1 MANITKLSSMMT
13 TTSGDV
19 VGKVNQLIEMQD
31 ESGNNTEK
39 LSRRMSSI
47 FGNMDRMEQSMIVIR
62 KQVNKDIR
70 ARERYFSEESKIL
83 KKELKNTENLR
94 NGLNTV
100 TQLLAGAGFLSA
112 INQFR
117 QGNIA
122 AGSQDLLFATGSALS
137 AYLPEV
143 ITGSAVIISQLLGLN
158 RGRGRGPMMRPN
170 LGSTRNFR
178 PRAGGGRFGLLL
190 PLLTMLGLS
199 TLGGD
204 ANADQVRGDLV
215 RNEQNLG
222 NTINAPDVERFRAQ
236 LDRFG
241 FLIDRLQSD
250 RPEGTSQNVFTPSGD
265 DLTGKVTSTGLFP
278 SLDTTQG
285 VNIEGLQNIVSSDI
299 GASPNQIGEEGFNVT
314 GATLTDITR
323 EQERMKESGAENV
336 GVGMFAIENPQEELE
351 RMFKENK
358 LIFNPDKIVFTEKLQ
373 RELFL
378 FLLNE
383 KLPEKDRIHIDNLDV
398 LRDKGRLKNI
408 MDVASDVIGGE
419 NSLSKD
425 LSNVNDYIRMLNIS
439 EGLDP
444 DTGEDESGNKMGMN
458 IINVPGKEKNISQI
472 SGNSESTSIKI
483 STNYNSNDGVNIDN
497 FHNLQQYNSPA
508 VFTG

>member
-1 MANITKLSSMMT
+1 MT

-94 NGLNTV
+94 NSLTTV
-100 TQLLAGAGFLSA
+100 TQLLAGAGFISA

-117 QGNIA
+117 QGNIG

-170 LGSTRNFR
+170 LGATRNFR

-250 RPEGTSQNVFTPSGD
+250 RSEGTSQNVFTPSGE

-278 SLDTTQG
+278 SLDTSQG
-285 VNIEGLQNIVSSDI
+285 VNIEGLQNIVSADI

-314 GATLTDITR
+314 GATLTEITR
-323 EQERMKESGAENV
+323 EQERMKESGVEDV

-358 LIFNPDKIVFTEKLQ
+358 LVFNPDKIVFTEELQ

-383 KLPEKDRIHIDNLDV
+383 KLPERDRINIDNLDV
-398 LRDKGRLKNI
+398 LKDKGRMKNI
-408 MDVASDVIGGE
+408 LDVASDVIGGE
-419 NSLSKD
+419 NTLSKD

-444 DTGEDESGNKMGMN
+444 DTGEDESGKKMGMN
-458 IINVPGKEKNISQI
+458 IINVPGKQNNVSQI
-472 SGNSESTSIKI
+472 SGNAESTSIKI

>member
-1 MANITKLSSMMT
+1 MT

-94 NGLNTV
+94 NSLTTV
-100 TQLLAGAGFLSA
+100 TQLLAGAGFISA

-117 QGNIA
+117 QGNIG

-158 RGRGRGPMMRPN
+158 KGRGRGPMMRPN
-170 LGSTRNFR
+170 MGATRNFR

-250 RPEGTSQNVFTPSGD
+250 RSEGTSQNVFTPSGE

-278 SLDTTQG
+278 SLDTSQG
-285 VNIEGLQNIVSSDI
+285 VNIEGLQNIVSADI

-314 GATLTDITR
+314 EATLTDITR

-358 LIFNPDKIVFTEKLQ
+358 LVFNPDKIVFTEKLQ

-383 KLPEKDRIHIDNLDV
+383 KLPEKDRINIDNLDV
-398 LRDKGRLKNI
+398 LKDKGRMKNI
-408 MDVASDVIGGE
+408 LDVASDVIGGE
-419 NSLSKD
+419 NTLSKD

-444 DTGEDESGNKMGMN
+444 DTGEDESGKKMGMN
-458 IINVPGKEKNISQI
+458 IINVPGKEKNVSQI
-472 SGNSESTSIKI
+472 SGNAESTSIKI

>member
-1 MANITKLSSMMT
+1 MT

-94 NGLNTV
+94 NSLTTV
-100 TQLLAGAGFLSA
+100 TQLLAGAGFISA

-117 QGNIA
+117 QGNIG

-158 RGRGRGPMMRPN
+158 KGRGRGPMMRPN
-170 LGSTRNFR
+170 MGATRNFR

-250 RPEGTSQNVFTPSGD
+250 RSEGTSQNVFTPSGE

-278 SLDTTQG
+278 SLDTSQG
-285 VNIEGLQNIVSSDI
+285 VNIEGLQNIVSADI

-314 GATLTDITR
+314 ESTLTDITR

-358 LIFNPDKIVFTEKLQ
+358 LVFNPDKIVFTEKLQ

-383 KLPEKDRIHIDNLDV
+383 KLPERDRINIDNLDV
-398 LRDKGRLKNI
+398 LKDKGRMKNI
-408 MDVASDVIGGE
+408 LDVASDVIGGE
-419 NSLSKD
+419 NTLSKD

-444 DTGEDESGNKMGMN
+444 DTGEDESGKKMGMN
-458 IINVPGKEKNISQI
+458 IINVPGKEKNVSQI
-472 SGNSESTSIKI
+472 SGNAESTSIKI

>member
-1 MANITKLSSMMT
+1 MT

-94 NGLNTV
+94 NSLTTV
-100 TQLLAGAGFLSA
+100 TQLLAGAGFISA

-117 QGNIA
+117 QGNIG

-158 RGRGRGPMMRPN
+158 KGRGRGPMMRPN
-170 LGSTRNFR
+170 MGATRNFR

-250 RPEGTSQNVFTPSGD
+250 RSEGTSQNVFTPSGE

-278 SLDTTQG
+278 SLDTSQG
-285 VNIEGLQNIVSSDI
+285 VNIEGLQNIVSADI

-314 GATLTDITR
+314 EATLTDITR

-358 LIFNPDKIVFTEKLQ
+358 LVFNPDKIVFTEKLQ

-383 KLPEKDRIHIDNLDV
+383 KLPERDRINIDNLDV
-398 LRDKGRLKNI
+398 LKDKGRMKNI
-408 MDVASDVIGGE
+408 LDVASDVIGGE
-419 NSLSKD
+419 NTLSKD

-444 DTGEDESGNKMGMN
+444 DTGEDESGKKMGMN
-458 IINVPGKEKNISQI
+458 IINVPGKEKNVSQI
-472 SGNSESTSIKI
+472 SGNAESTSIKI

>member
-1 MANITKLSSMMT
+1 MT

-94 NGLNTV
+94 NSLTTV
-100 TQLLAGAGFLSA
+100 TQLLAGAGFISA

-117 QGNIA
+117 QGNIG

-158 RGRGRGPMMRPN
+158 KGRGRGPMMRPN
-170 LGSTRNFR
+170 MGATRNFR
-178 PRAGGGRFGLLL
+178 PRAGGGRFGLLF

-250 RPEGTSQNVFTPSGD
+250 RSEGTSQNVFTPSGE

-278 SLDTTQG
+278 SLDTSQG
-285 VNIEGLQNIVSSDI
+285 VNIEGLQNIVSADI

-314 GATLTDITR
+314 ESTLTEITR
-323 EQERMKESGAENV
+323 EQERMKESGVEDV

-358 LIFNPDKIVFTEKLQ
+358 LVFNPDKIVFTEKLQ

-383 KLPEKDRIHIDNLDV
+383 KLPERDRINIDNLDV
-398 LRDKGRLKNI
+398 LKDKGRMKNI
-408 MDVASDVIGGE
+408 LDVASDVIGGE
-419 NSLSKD
+419 NTLSKD

-444 DTGEDESGNKMGMN
+444 DTGEDESGKKMGMN
-458 IINVPGKEKNISQI
+458 IINVPGKEKNVSQI

>member
-1 MANITKLSSMMT
+1 MT

-94 NGLNTV
+94 NSLTTV
-100 TQLLAGAGFLSA
+100 TQLLAGAGFISA

-117 QGNIA
+117 QGNIG

-158 RGRGRGPMMRPN
+158 KGRGRGPMMRPN
-170 LGSTRNFR
+170 MGATRNFR

-250 RPEGTSQNVFTPSGD
+250 RSEGTSQNVFTPSGE

-278 SLDTTQG
+278 SLDTSQG
-285 VNIEGLQNIVSSDI
+285 VNIEGLQNIVSADI
-299 GASPNQIGEEGFNVT
+299 GASPNQIGEEGYNVT
-314 GATLTDITR
+314 GATLTEITR
-323 EQERMKESGAENV
+323 EQERMKESGVEDV

-358 LIFNPDKIVFTEKLQ
+358 LVFNPDKIVFTEKLQ

-383 KLPEKDRIHIDNLDV
+383 KLPERDRINIDNLDV
-398 LRDKGRLKNI
+398 LKDKGRMKNI
-408 MDVASDVIGGE
+408 LDVASDVIGGE
-419 NSLSKD
+419 NTLSKD

-444 DTGEDESGNKMGMN
+444 DTGEDESGKKMGMN
-458 IINVPGKEKNISQI
+458 IINVPGKEKNVSQI
-472 SGNSESTSIKI
+472 SGNAESTSIKI

>member
-1 MANITKLSSMMT
+1 MT

-94 NGLNTV
+94 NSLTTV
-100 TQLLAGAGFLSA
+100 TQLLAGAGFISA

-117 QGNIA
+117 QGNVA

-158 RGRGRGPMMRPN
+158 KGRGRGPMMRPN
-170 LGSTRNFR
+170 MGATRNFR

-250 RPEGTSQNVFTPSGD
+250 RSEGTSQNVFTPSGE

-278 SLDTTQG
+278 SLDSSQG
-285 VNIEGLQNIVSSDI
+285 VNIEGLQNIVSADI

-314 GATLTDITR
+314 ESTLTDITR

-358 LIFNPDKIVFTEKLQ
+358 LVFNPDKIVFTEELQ

-383 KLPEKDRIHIDNLDV
+383 KLPERDRINIDNLDV
-398 LRDKGRLKNI
+398 LKDKGRMKNI
-408 MDVASDVIGGE
+408 LDVASDVIGGE
-419 NSLSKD
+419 NTLSKD

-444 DTGEDESGNKMGMN
+444 DTGEDESGKKMGMN
-458 IINVPGKEKNISQI
+458 IINVPGKQNNVSQI
-472 SGNSESTSIKI
+472 SGNAESTSIKI

>member
-1 MANITKLSSMMT
+1 MT

-94 NGLNTV
+94 NSLTTV
-100 TQLLAGAGFLSA
+100 TQLLAGAGFISA

-117 QGNIA
+117 QGNIG

-158 RGRGRGPMMRPN
+158 KGRGRGPMMRPN
-170 LGSTRNFR
+170 MGATRNFR

-250 RPEGTSQNVFTPSGD
+250 RSEGTSQNVFTPSGE

-278 SLDTTQG
+278 SLDTSQG
-285 VNIEGLQNIVSSDI
+285 VNIEGLQNIVSADI

-314 GATLTDITR
+314 ESTLTEITR
-323 EQERMKESGAENV
+323 EQERMKESGVEDV

-358 LIFNPDKIVFTEKLQ
+358 LVFNPDKIVFTEKLQ

-383 KLPEKDRIHIDNLDV
+383 KLPERDRINIDNLDV
-398 LRDKGRLKNI
+398 LKDKGRMKNI
-408 MDVASDVIGGE
+408 LDVASDVIGGE
-419 NSLSKD
+419 NTLSKD

-444 DTGEDESGNKMGMN
+444 DTGEDESGKKMGMN
-458 IINVPGKEKNISQI
+458 IINVPGKEKNVSQI
-472 SGNSESTSIKI
+472 SGNAESTSIKI

>member
-1 MANITKLSSMMT
+1 MT

-117 QGNIA
+117 QGNIG

-158 RGRGRGPMMRPN
+158 KGRGRGPMMRPN
-170 LGSTRNFR
+170 MGATRNFR
-178 PRAGGGRFGLLL
+178 PRGGGRFGLLL
-190 PLLTMLGLS
+190 PLLSILGLS

-215 RNEQNLG
+215 KNEQNLG

-285 VNIEGLQNIVSSDI
+285 VNIEGLQNIVSADI

-314 GATLTDITR
+314 GSTLTDITR

-351 RMFKENK
+351 RMFKENN
-358 LIFNPDKIVFTEKLQ
+358 LVFNPDKIAFTEKLQ

-383 KLPEKDRIHIDNLDV
+383 KLPEGDRITIDNLDV
-398 LRDKGRLKNI
+398 LKDKDRMKNI
-408 MDVASDVIGGE
+408 LDVASDVIGGE
-419 NSLSKD
+419 NTLSKD

-444 DTGEDESGNKMGMN
+444 DTGEDESGKKMGMN
-458 IINVPGKEKNISQI
+458 IINVPGKEKNVSQI

>member
-1 MANITKLSSMMT
+1 MT

-94 NGLNTV
+94 NSLTTV
-100 TQLLAGAGFLSA
+100 TQLLAGAGFISA

-117 QGNIA
+117 QGNIG

-170 LGSTRNFR
+170 LGATRNFR

-250 RPEGTSQNVFTPSGD
+250 RSEGTSQNVFTPSGE

-278 SLDTTQG
+278 SLDTSQG
-285 VNIEGLQNIVSSDI
+285 VNIEGLQNIVSADI
-299 GASPNQIGEEGFNVT
+299 GASPNQIGEEGYNVT
-314 GATLTDITR
+314 GATLTEITR
-323 EQERMKESGAENV
+323 EQERMKESGVEDV

-358 LIFNPDKIVFTEKLQ
+358 LVFNPDKIVFTEELQ

-383 KLPEKDRIHIDNLDV
+383 KLPERDRINIDNLDV
-398 LRDKGRLKNI
+398 LKDKGRMKNI
-408 MDVASDVIGGE
+408 LDVASDVIGGE
-419 NSLSKD
+419 NTLSKD

-444 DTGEDESGNKMGMN
+444 DTGEDESGKKMGMN
-458 IINVPGKEKNISQI
+458 IINVPGKEKNVSQI

>member
-1 MANITKLSSMMT
+1 MT

-94 NGLNTV
+94 NSLTTV
-100 TQLLAGAGFLSA
+100 TQLLAGAGFISA

-117 QGNIA
+117 QGNIG

-158 RGRGRGPMMRPN
+158 KGRGRGPMMRPN
-170 LGSTRNFR
+170 MGATRNFR

-250 RPEGTSQNVFTPSGD
+250 RSEGTSQNVFTPSGE

-278 SLDTTQG
+278 SLDTSQG
-285 VNIEGLQNIVSSDI
+285 VNIEGLQNIVSADI

-314 GATLTDITR
+314 ESTLTDITR

-358 LIFNPDKIVFTEKLQ
+358 LVFNPDKIVFTEKLQ

-383 KLPEKDRIHIDNLDV
+383 KLPEKDRINIDNLDV
-398 LRDKGRLKNI
+398 LKDKGRMKNI
-408 MDVASDVIGGE
+408 LDVASDVIGGE
-419 NSLSKD
+419 NTLSKD

-444 DTGEDESGNKMGMN
+444 DTGEDESGKKMGMN
-458 IINVPGKEKNISQI
+458 IINVPGKEKNVSQI
-472 SGNSESTSIKI
+472 SGNAESTSIKI

>member
-1 MANITKLSSMMT
+1 MT

-94 NGLNTV
+94 NSLTTV
-100 TQLLAGAGFLSA
+100 TQLLAGAGFISA

-117 QGNIA
+117 QGNIG

-158 RGRGRGPMMRPN
+158 KGRGRGPMMRPN
-170 LGSTRNFR
+170 MGATRNFR

-250 RPEGTSQNVFTPSGD
+250 RSEGTSQNVFTPSGE

-278 SLDTTQG
+278 SLDTSQG
-285 VNIEGLQNIVSSDI
+285 VNIEGLQNIVSADI

-314 GATLTDITR
+314 ESTLTDITR

-358 LIFNPDKIVFTEKLQ
+358 LVFNPDKIVFTEKLQ

-383 KLPEKDRIHIDNLDV
+383 KLPEKDRINIDNLDV
-398 LRDKGRLKNI
+398 LKDKGRMKNI
-408 MDVASDVIGGE
+408 LDVASDVIGGE
-419 NSLSKD
+419 NTLSKD
-425 LSNVNDYIRMLNIS
+425 LSNVNDYIRMLNIN

-444 DTGEDESGNKMGMN
+444 DTGEDEFGKKMGMN
-458 IINVPGKEKNISQI
+458 IINVPGKEKNVSQI
-472 SGNSESTSIKI
+472 SGNAESTSIKI

>member
-1 MANITKLSSMMT
+1 MT

-170 LGSTRNFR
+170 LGATRNFR
-178 PRAGGGRFGLLL
+178 PRGGGRFGLLL
-190 PLLTMLGLS
+190 PLLSILGLS

-215 RNEQNLG
+215 KNEQNLG

-285 VNIEGLQNIVSSDI
+285 VNIEGLQNIVSADI

-314 GATLTDITR
+314 GSTLTDITR

-351 RMFKENK
+351 RMFKENN
-358 LIFNPDKIVFTEKLQ
+358 LVFNPDKIAFTEKLQ

-383 KLPEKDRIHIDNLDV
+383 KLPEGDRITIDNLDV
-398 LRDKGRLKNI
+398 LKDKDRMKNI
-408 MDVASDVIGGE
+408 LDVASDVIGGE
-419 NSLSKD
+419 NTLSKD

-444 DTGEDESGNKMGMN
+444 DTGEDESGKKMGMN
-458 IINVPGKEKNISQI
+458 IINVPGKEKNVSQI

>member
-19 VGKVNQLIEMQD
+19 VGKVNQLIDMQD
-31 ESGNNTEK
+31 ESDNNTER
-39 LSRRMSSI
+39 LSRRMGSI
-47 FGNMDRMEQSMIVIR
+47 FGNMDRMEQSMAVIR
-62 KQVNKDIR
+62 KQVTKDIR
-70 ARERYFSEESKIL
+70 ARERYFGEETKIL
-83 KKELKNTENLR
+83 KKELKNTETLR
-94 NGLNTV
+94 ASLTSI
-100 TQLLAGAGFLSA
+100 TSLLAGAGFLSA

-117 QGNIA
+117 QGNVG

-158 RGRGRGPMMRPN
+158 KGRGRGPMMRPN
-170 LGSTRNFR
+170 MGATRNFR
-178 PRAGGGRFGLLL
+178 PRGGGRFGLLL
-190 PLLTMLGLS
+190 PLLSILGLS

-215 RNEQNLG
+215 KSEQNLG
-222 NTINAPDVERFRAQ
+222 KTINAPDVERFKGQ

-250 RPEGTSQNVFTPSGD
+250 RVDKTPQNIFTPSGE

-278 SLDTTQG
+278 SLDTSQG
-285 VNIEGLQNIVSSDI
+285 VNIRGLQNIVSADI
-299 GASPNQIGEEGFNVT
+299 GAKPNQIGENPFNVT
-314 GATLTDITR
+314 ESTLTDITS
-323 EQERMKESGAENV
+323 EQERLTEKGVENI

-358 LIFNPDKIVFTEKLQ
+358 LVFDPDKVVFTEELQ

-383 KLPEKDRIHIDNLDV
+383 KLPEGDRIKIDNLSV
-398 LRDKGRLKNI
+398 LEDKGKLKNI

-419 NSLSKD
+419 NTLSKD
-425 LSNVNDYIRMLNIS
+425 LSNVNDYIRMLNVS
-439 EGLDP
+439 EGLDA

-458 IINVPGKEKNISQI
+458 IINVPGKNKNVSQI
-472 SGNSESTSIKI
+472 SGNSESASIKI
-483 STNYNSNDGVNIDN
+483 STNYTNNDGVNIDN

>member
-1 MANITKLSSMMT
+1 MT

-94 NGLNTV
+94 NSLTTV
-100 TQLLAGAGFLSA
+100 TQLLAGAGFISA

-117 QGNIA
+117 QGNIG

-158 RGRGRGPMMRPN
+158 RGRSRGSMVRPN
-170 LGSTRNFR
+170 LGGTRNFR
-178 PRAGGGRFGLLL
+178 PRAGGRFGLLL
-190 PLLTMLGLS
+190 PLLSLLGLS

-215 RNEQNLG
+215 KNEQNLEK
-222 NTINAPDVERFRAQ
+222 TINAPDVERFRGQ

-250 RPEGTSQNVFTPSGD
+250 RVDERPQNIFAPSGE

-278 SLDTTQG
+278 SLDTSQG
-285 VNIEGLQNIVSSDI
+285 VNIEGLQNIVSADI

-323 EQERMKESGAENV
+323 EQKRMKESGAENV

-358 LIFNPDKIVFTEKLQ
+358 LVFNPDKIVFTEKLQ

-439 EGLDP
+439 EGLNP
-444 DTGEDESGNKMGMN
+444 DTGEDESGNKVGMN
-458 IINVPGKEKNISQI
+458 IINVPGTEKNVSQI
-472 SGNSESTSIKI
+472 SGNAESTSIKI
-483 STNYNSNDGVNIDN
+483 STNYTNNDGVNIDN

>member
-1 MANITKLSSMMT
+1 MT

-94 NGLNTV
+94 NSLTTV
-100 TQLLAGAGFLSA
+100 TQLLAGAGFISA

-117 QGNIA
+117 QGNIG

-158 RGRGRGPMMRPN
+158 KGRGRGPMMRPN
-170 LGSTRNFR
+170 MGATRNFR

-250 RPEGTSQNVFTPSGD
+250 RSEGTSQNVFTPSGE

-278 SLDTTQG
+278 SLDTSQG
-285 VNIEGLQNIVSSDI
+285 VNIEGLQNIVSADI

-314 GATLTDITR
+314 ESTLTDITR

-358 LIFNPDKIVFTEKLQ
+358 LVFNPDKIVFTEKLQ

-383 KLPEKDRIHIDNLDV
+383 KLPERDRINIDNLDV
-398 LRDKGRLKNI
+398 LKDKGRMKNI
-408 MDVASDVIGGE
+408 LDVASDVIGGE
-419 NSLSKD
+419 NTLSKD

-444 DTGEDESGNKMGMN
+444 DTGEDESGKKMGMN
-458 IINVPGKEKNISQI
+458 IINVPGKQNNVSQI
-472 SGNSESTSIKI
+472 SGNAESTSIKI

>member
-1 MANITKLSSMMT
+1 MT

-94 NGLNTV
+94 NGLTTI

-117 QGNIA
+117 QGNIG

-158 RGRGRGPMMRPN
+158 RGRGRGPMRPN
-170 LGSTRNFR
+170 LGATRNFR
-178 PRAGGGRFGLLL
+178 PTRGGGRFGLLL
-190 PLLTMLGLS
+190 PLLSILGLS

-215 RNEQNLG
+215 KSEQNLG
-222 NTINAPDVERFRAQ
+222 KTINATDVERFKGQ

-250 RPEGTSQNVFTPSGD
+250 RVDERPQNIFAPSGE

-278 SLDTTQG
+278 SLDTSQG
-285 VNIEGLQNIVSSDI
+285 VNIRGLQNIVSADI
-299 GASPNQIGEEGFNVT
+299 GAKPNQIGENPFNVT
-314 GATLTDITR
+314 GSTLTDITS
-323 EQERMKESGAENV
+323 EQERLTEKGVENI

-358 LIFNPDKIVFTEKLQ
+358 LVFDPDKVVFTEELQ

-383 KLPEKDRIHIDNLDV
+383 KLPEGDRINIDNLDV
-398 LRDKGRLKNI
+398 LKDKGRMKNI
-408 MDVASDVIGGE
+408 LDVASDVIGGE
-419 NSLSKD
+419 NTLSKD
-425 LSNVNDYIRMLNIS
+425 LSNVNDYIRMLNVS
-439 EGLDP
+439 EGLDA

-458 IINVPGKEKNISQI
+458 IINVPGKNKNVSQI
-472 SGNSESTSIKI
+472 SGNSESASILI
-483 STNYNSNDGVNIDN
+483 STNYSNNDGVNIDN

>member
-94 NGLNTV
+94 NSLTTV
-100 TQLLAGAGFLSA
+100 TQLLAGAGFISA

-117 QGNIA
+117 QGNIG

-158 RGRGRGPMMRPN
+158 KGRGRGPMMRPN
-170 LGSTRNFR
+170 MGATRNFR

-250 RPEGTSQNVFTPSGD
+250 RSEGTSQNVFTPSGE

-278 SLDTTQG
+278 SLDTSQG
-285 VNIEGLQNIVSSDI
+285 VNIEGLQNIVSADI

-314 GATLTDITR
+314 ESTLTDITR

-358 LIFNPDKIVFTEKLQ
+358 LVFNPDKIVFTEKLQ

-383 KLPEKDRIHIDNLDV
+383 KLPEKDRINIDNLDV
-398 LRDKGRLKNI
+398 LKDKGRMKNI
-408 MDVASDVIGGE
+408 LDVASDVIGGE
-419 NSLSKD
+419 NTLSKD

-444 DTGEDESGNKMGMN
+444 DTGEDESGKKMGMN
-458 IINVPGKEKNISQI
+458 IINVPGKEKNVSQI
-472 SGNSESTSIKI
+472 SGNAESTSIKI

>member
-1 MANITKLSSMMT
+1 MMT

-31 ESGNNTEK
+31 EGGNNTEK

-94 NGLNTV
+94 NSLTTV

-117 QGNIA
+117 QGNIG

-158 RGRGRGPMMRPN
+158 RGRGRGSMVRPN
-170 LGSTRNFR
+170 LGGTRNFR
-178 PRAGGGRFGLLL
+178 PRAGGRFGLLL
-190 PLLTMLGLS
+190 PLLSLLGLS

-215 RNEQNLG
+215 KNEQNLEK
-222 NTINAPDVERFRAQ
+222 TLTEPDVGRFRGQ

-250 RPEGTSQNVFTPSGD
+250 RVDKTPQNIFTPSGE

-278 SLDTTQG
+278 SLNTSQG
-285 VNIEGLQNIVSSDI
+285 VNIEGLQNIVSADI
-299 GASPNQIGEEGFNVT
+299 GAKPNQIGEGSFNVT
-314 GATLTDITR
+314 ESTLTDITKA
-323 EQERMKESGAENV
+323 QERLKEKGVQNV
-336 GVGMFAIENPQEELE
+336 GVGMFAIQNPAEELE

-358 LIFNPDKIVFTEKLQ
+358 LVFDPDKVVFTEELQ

-383 KLPEKDRIHIDNLDV
+383 KLPEGDRIKIDNLSV
-398 LRDKGRLKNI
+398 LEDKGKLKNI

-419 NSLSKD
+419 NTLSKD
-425 LSNVNDYIRMLNIS
+425 LSNVNDYIRMLNES
-439 EGLDP
+439 EGLDA

-458 IINVPGKEKNISQI
+458 IINVPGQNKNVSQI
-472 SGNSESTSIKI
+472 SGNSESASNNI
-483 STNYNSNDGVNIDN
+483 STNYKSNDGVNIDN

>member
-1 MANITKLSSMMT
+1 MT

-94 NGLNTV
+94 NSLNTV
-100 TQLLAGAGFLSA
+100 TQLLAGAGFISA

-117 QGNIA
+117 QGNIG

-158 RGRGRGPMMRPN
+158 KGRGRGPMMRPN
-170 LGSTRNFR
+170 MGATRNFR
-178 PRAGGGRFGLLL
+178 PRGGGRFGLLL
-190 PLLTMLGLS
+190 PLLSILGLS

-215 RNEQNLG
+215 KSEQNLG
-222 NTINAPDVERFRAQ
+222 KTINAPDVERFKGQ

-250 RPEGTSQNVFTPSGD
+250 RVDKTPQNIFAPSGQ

-278 SLDTTQG
+278 SLDTSQG
-285 VNIEGLQNIVSSDI
+285 VNIEGLQNIVSADI

-358 LIFNPDKIVFTEKLQ
+358 LVFNPDKIVFTEKLQ

-383 KLPEKDRIHIDNLDV
+383 KLPEKNQIHIDNLDV

-425 LSNVNDYIRMLNIS
+425 LSNVNDYIRMLNVS
-439 EGLDP
+439 EGLDA

-458 IINVPGKEKNISQI
+458 IINVPGKNKNVSQI
-472 SGNSESTSIKI
+472 SGNSESASIKI
-483 STNYNSNDGVNIDN
+483 STNYTNNDGVNIDN

>member
-1 MANITKLSSMMT
+1 MT

-94 NGLNTV
+94 NSLTTV
-100 TQLLAGAGFLSA
+100 TQLLAGAGFISA

-117 QGNIA
+117 QGNIG

-170 LGSTRNFR
+170 LGATRNFR
-178 PRAGGGRFGLLL
+178 PRAGGRFGLLL
-190 PLLTMLGLS
+190 PLLSLLGLS

-215 RNEQNLG
+215 KNEQNLEK
-222 NTINAPDVERFRAQ
+222 TITEPDVGRFRGQ

-250 RPEGTSQNVFTPSGD
+250 RPEGTSQNVFTPSGE

-285 VNIEGLQNIVSSDI
+285 VNIRGLQNIVSADI

-314 GATLTDITR
+314 GATLTEITR
-323 EQERMKESGAENV
+323 EQERMKESGLYDDV

-351 RMFKENK
+351 RMFKENN
-358 LIFNPDKIVFTEKLQ
+358 LVFNPDKVVFTEELQ

-383 KLPEKDRIHIDNLDV
+383 KLPEGDRINIDNLDV
-398 LRDKGRLKNI
+398 LKDKDRMKNI
-408 MDVASDVIGGE
+408 LDVASDVIGGE

-425 LSNVNDYIRMLNIS
+425 LSNVNDYIRMLNTS

-444 DTGEDESGNKMGMN
+444 DTGEDESGNKVGMN
-458 IINVPGKEKNISQI
+458 IINVPGKEKNVSQI
-472 SGNSESTSIKI
+472 SGNAESTSIKI
-483 STNYNSNDGVNIDN
+483 STNYTNNDGVNIDN

>member
-1 MANITKLSSMMT
+1 MT

-94 NGLNTV
+94 NSLTTV
-100 TQLLAGAGFLSA
+100 TQLLAGAGFISA

-117 QGNIA
+117 QGNIG

-158 RGRGRGPMMRPN
+158 KGRGRGPMMRPN
-170 LGSTRNFR
+170 MGATRNFR
-178 PRAGGGRFGLLL
+178 PRAGGGRFGLLF

-250 RPEGTSQNVFTPSGD
+250 RSEGTSQNVFTPSGE

-278 SLDTTQG
+278 SLDTSQG
-285 VNIEGLQNIVSSDI
+285 VNIEGLQNIVSADI

-314 GATLTDITR
+314 ESTLTDITR

-358 LIFNPDKIVFTEKLQ
+358 LVFNPDKIVFTEELQ

-383 KLPEKDRIHIDNLDV
+383 KLPERDRINIDNLDV
-398 LRDKGRLKNI
+398 LKDKGRMKNI
-408 MDVASDVIGGE
+408 LDVASDVIGGE
-419 NSLSKD
+419 NTLSKD

-444 DTGEDESGNKMGMN
+444 DTGEDESGKKMGMN
-458 IINVPGKEKNISQI
+458 IINVPGKEKNVSQI
-472 SGNSESTSIKI
+472 SGNAESTSIKI

>member
-1 MANITKLSSMMT
+1 MT

-178 PRAGGGRFGLLL
+178 PRGGGRFGLLL
-190 PLLTMLGLS
+190 PLLSILGLS

-215 RNEQNLG
+215 KNEQNLG

-285 VNIEGLQNIVSSDI
+285 VNIEGLQNIVSADI

-314 GATLTDITR
+314 GSTLTDITR

-351 RMFKENK
+351 RMFKENN
-358 LIFNPDKIVFTEKLQ
+358 LVFNPDKIAFTEKLQ

-383 KLPEKDRIHIDNLDV
+383 KLPEGDRITIDNLDV
-398 LRDKGRLKNI
+398 LKDKDRMKNI
-408 MDVASDVIGGE
+408 LDVASDVIGGE
-419 NSLSKD
+419 NTLSKD

-444 DTGEDESGNKMGMN
+444 DTGEDESGKKMGMN
-458 IINVPGKEKNISQI
+458 IINVPGKEKNVSQI

>member
-1 MANITKLSSMMT
+1 MT

-94 NGLNTV
+94 NSLTTV

-117 QGNIA
+117 QGNIG

-158 RGRGRGPMMRPN
+158 KGRGRGPMMRPN
-170 LGSTRNFR
+170 MGATRNFR
-178 PRAGGGRFGLLL
+178 PRGGGRFGLLL
-190 PLLTMLGLS
+190 PLLSILGLS

-215 RNEQNLG
+215 KSEQNLG
-222 NTINAPDVERFRAQ
+222 KTINAPDVERFKGQ

-250 RPEGTSQNVFTPSGD
+250 RVDKTPQNIFTPSGE

-278 SLDTTQG
+278 SLNTSQG
-285 VNIEGLQNIVSSDI
+285 VNIEGLQNIVSADI
-299 GASPNQIGEEGFNVT
+299 GAKPNQIGEGSFNVT
-314 GATLTDITR
+314 ESTLTDITKA
-323 EQERMKESGAENV
+323 QERLKEKGVQNV
-336 GVGMFAIENPQEELE
+336 GVGMFAIQNPAEELE

-358 LIFNPDKIVFTEKLQ
+358 LVFNPDKIVFSEQLQ

-383 KLPEKDRIHIDNLDV
+383 KLPEGDRIKIDNLSV
-398 LRDKGRLKNI
+398 LEDKGKLKNI

-419 NSLSKD
+419 NTLSKD
-425 LSNVNDYIRMLNIS
+425 LSNVNDYIRMLNES
-439 EGLDP
+439 EGLDA

-458 IINVPGKEKNISQI
+458 IINVPGKNRSVSSID
-472 SGNSESTSIKI
+472 GNSESASINI
-483 STNYNSNDGVNIDN
+483 STNYKSNDGVNIDN